1 MNKKVYELLEEIK
14 LQSEKINN
22 WEQMTDIFAN
32 AIKRKG
38 LNNEEVEEISE
49 RISREFKKNKDTF
62 DEMIKAG
69 KEFKEA
75 LELSDGD
82 VYELLKRDDSEE
94 RYCTVAESL
103 EQSLKEMQLIRQ
115 GKLPKKTW
123 RQLRERLGDE

>member
-1 MNKKVYELLEEIK
+1 M
-14 LQSEKINN
+14 S
-22 WEQMTDIFAN
+22 
-32 AIKRKG
+32 
-38 LNNEEVEEISE
+38 
-49 RISREFKKNKDTF
+49 KDTF

-69 KEFKEA
+69 EEFKEA
-75 LELSDGD
+75 LGISDGD

-123 RQLRERLGDE
+123 RQLREGLGDE

>member
-38 LNNEEVEEISE
+38 LNTEEVEEISE
-49 RISREFKKNKDTF
+49 RISREFKKSKDTF

-69 KEFKEA
+69 EEFKEA
-75 LELSDGD
+75 LGLSDGE
-82 VYELLKRDDSEE
+82 VYELLKRDNSEE
-94 RYCTVAESL
+94 RYCTVSESL

>member
-38 LNNEEVEEISE
+38 LNTEEVEEISE

-69 KEFKEA
+69 EEFKEA

-82 VYELLKRDDSEE
+82 VYELLKRDNNEE

-103 EQSLKEMQLIRQ
+103 EQSLKEMQLIRE

>member
-22 WEQMTDIFAN
+22 WEQMTNIFAN

-38 LNNEEVEEISE
+38 LNTEEVEEISE
-49 RISREFKKNKDTF
+49 RISREFKKSKDIF
-62 DEMIKAG
+62 DEMMKAG
-69 KEFKEA
+69 EAFKEA

-94 RYCTVAESL
+94 RYCTVSESL

-123 RQLRERLGDE
+123 RQLRKN